1 MVSQLS
7 LRKTNVTQ
15 PGMKKWRRA
24 ISSILEMTTKL
35 VSVLLLSPSSQSS
48 SFPPPQSYLL
58 ILPQPLNSITY
69 YHFLHLTLRSNPTI
83 FSTLYLQRGP
93 QWATCGIWELLGNS
107 WCLSLSLWPS
117 ALSVHSYTTGTIPST
132 RSGLTLHQAHHIHPT
147 ALYRVKTA
155 HHQGHLSTPFS
166 QRPQIAATE
175 QKGSLPTRCECAETM
190 DYLSFRIPLAEPL
203 GSLSL

>member
-1 MVSQLS
+1 MGSAKSLLSDRTHPSLHGRLPSASLHAVLTGPRGQNTSSSPPNIIAIDLAKTINTSQAMMVSQLS

-35 VSVLLLSPSSQSS
+35 VSVLLLSPSSQCS

-107 WCLSLSLWPS
+107 
-117 ALSVHSYTTGTIPST
+117 
-132 RSGLTLHQAHHIHPT
+132 
-147 ALYRVKTA
+147 
-155 HHQGHLSTPFS
+155 
-166 QRPQIAATE
+166 
-175 QKGSLPTRCECAETM
+175 
-190 DYLSFRIPLAEPL
+190 
-203 GSLSL
+203 